1 MCIIEFCCA
10 HTQTISADRLKEL
23 NKKMIQGGYS
33 TIEC

>member
-10 HTQTISADRLKEL
+10 HTQTISADRMKEL